1 MATSS
6 YYVPDSSYFP
16 IVASFGLIGM
26 AAGGGGMMNHM
37 SSGGVGYAFPHLV
50 FLVGTLLMA
59 FVLFNWFS
67 KVVVESRAGMYSPQM
82 DQSFRWGMSW
92 FIISEVMFFAAFFG
106 VLFYVRQ
113 WAGPWLD
120 GQGDKGISH
129 MLWPSFDY
137 AWPMF
142 NNPDPS
148 LPGPKGIIDPWHI
161 PLLNTVLLMSSSV
174 TLTIAHPVSYTHLTL
189 PTTDLV

>member
-50 FLVGTLLMA
+50 FLVGTLLLA

-67 KVVVESRAGMYSPQM
+67 KVVVESRAGM
-82 DQSFRWGMSW
+82 
-92 FIISEVMFFAAFFG
+92 
-106 VLFYVRQ
+106 L
-113 WAGPWLD
+113 
-120 GQGDKGISH
+120 
-129 MLWPSFDY
+129 
-137 AWPMF
+137 
-142 NNPDPS
+142 S
-148 LPGPKGIIDPWHI
+148 LIHI
-161 PLLNTVLLMSSSV
+161 
-174 TLTIAHPVSYTHLTL
+174 
-189 PTTDLV
+189 

>member
-50 FLVGTLLMA
+50 FLVGTLLLA

-82 DQSFRWGMSW
+82 DKSFRWGMSW
-92 FIISEVMFFAAFFG
+92 FIFSEVMF
-106 VLFYVRQ
+106 LR
-113 WAGPWLD
+113 
-120 GQGDKGISH
+120 
-129 MLWPSFDY
+129 
-137 AWPMF
+137 
-142 NNPDPS
+142 PS
-148 LPGPKGIIDPWHI
+148 LVYCFMCGSG
-161 PLLNTVLLMSSSV
+161 L
-174 TLTIAHPVSYTHLTL
+174 
-189 PTTDLV
+189 DLG